1 MQALLQHLQLLWGI
15 QVDAVQ
21 VLRADL
27 IAQDPLGRLNIQEP
41 RRSLLKPEM
50 VWQYEKGFQ
59 QSPEQVCRMLNQH
72 VIPLAFLVDCLS
84 VVT

>member
-59 QSPEQVCRMLNQH
+59 QSPEQVC
-72 VIPLAFLVDCLS
+72 S
-84 VVT
+84 T